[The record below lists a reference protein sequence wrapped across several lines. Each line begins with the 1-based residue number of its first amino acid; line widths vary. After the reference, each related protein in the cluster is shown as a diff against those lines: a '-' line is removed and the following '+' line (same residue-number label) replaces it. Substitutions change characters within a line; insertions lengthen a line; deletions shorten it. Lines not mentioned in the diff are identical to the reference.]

1 MVLGAGRGQVDLIKA
16 IKSYGYYSI
25 VASIEGNYPGFNYA
39 NFCCRRFHFIY
50 FTNYLKKSA
59 DIEYPNK
66 IREYLNVRVIF
77 SYIIFFGAT
86 LCSILAYTRIP
97 LSLGPILESSG
108 YIFVAVMSRLFL
120 KEKITKQKML
130 GLSIIIIGIIIY
142 AI

>member
-1 MVLGAGRGQVDLIKA
+1 MNEKTLFALIFVAGV
-16 IKSYGYYSI
+16 
-25 VASIEGNYPGFNYA
+25 
-39 NFCCRRFHFIY
+39 FISSVSQII
-50 FTNYLKKSA
+50 LKKSA

>member
-1 MVLGAGRGQVDLIKA
+1 MNEKILFALIFIAGVFV
-16 IKSYGYYSI
+16 SSI
-25 VASIEGNYPGFNYA
+25 SQI
-39 NFCCRRFHFIY
+39 I
-50 FTNYLKKSA
+50 LKKSA

-86 LCSILAYTRIP
+86 LCSILAYTKIP